1 MTERWFE
8 DYVPGAVHEL
18 GTVAVRE
25 AEVLEFARRFDPQP
39 IHTDPDV
46 AARGPFGGVIASGWH
61 TCSLMMQRYA
71 VDYLSPASSVAS
83 PGMDELRW
91 PRPVRPGDVLAVR
104 VTVEGARPSGSKPDR
119 GVVHS
124 RVEVHNQRNEPAMTM
139 RAVNVI
145 MRKPSGA

>member
-18 GTVAVRE
+18 GTVAVHE

-71 VDYLSPASSVAS
+71 VDYLSPASSLAS

-124 RVEVHNQRNEPAMTM
+124 RVEVHNQRNEPVMTM